1 MERKGGREKLNARE
15 DRDLAGVRNKI
26 NVSCFM

>member
-1 MERKGGREKLNARE
+1 MERKGGEKLNARE
-15 DRDLAGVRNKI
+15 DSDLAGVRNKI